1 MKLYD
6 TLSNKKKELIIPK
19 NKTLRLFVC
28 GPTVY
33 DDSHV
38 GHARTYITFDILV
51 KYLRHIG
58 YKVFYLQ
65 NITDIA
71 EEIIKKAQEQNRSE
85 KEIAQKIEK
94 EYLQDMKAL
103 KITSV
108 DKYARASDYIQE
120 IISQIK
126 ILIDKNYAY
135 QTSTGVYFRV
145 KNFKNY
151 GKLSRQNIKKLHQ
164 AVNIEEDDEKEEYID
179 FALWKIAK
187 EGENSWPS
195 PWGEG
200 RPGWHIEDT
209 AITKKEFKGPKY
221 ELHGGARDLIFPH
234 HEAEIAQMEA
244 AYGKPPLVKFWIH
257 TGYLQIKREKM
268 SKSLKNFIS
277 IRDVLKKYSPQTLRI
292 FFTTKHYRSPINYT
306 EKGLQE
312 AETNE
317 KKLREFWI
325 NIENFRTDATKKE
338 DKKILNYIKNFWKYL
353 EDDFNTPRS
362 FGELFSLITYTNKK
376 DSLNKKDKKIILDF
390 LKNINKIFNVID
402 YKKIKAS
409 NKIPPKVAELINKRE
424 LLREEKKWNE
434 ADVLRKKIE
443 KIGYVIEDSKNI
455 SRIKKK

>member
-6 TLSNKKKELIIPK
+6 TLSNKKKELIVPK

-71 EEIIKKAQEQNRSE
+71 EEIINKAQEQNKSE

-94 EYLQDMKAL
+94 EYLKDMQAL
-103 KITSV
+103 EITSV

-120 IISQIK
+120 IIGQIK

-151 GKLSRQNIKKLHQ
+151 GKLSRQNIKKLRQ

-179 FALWKIAK
+179 FALWKTAK
-187 EGENSWPS
+187 ERETSWLS

-209 AITKKEFKGPKY
+209 AITEKEFKGPQY

-268 SKSLKNFIS
+268 SKSLKNFITVH
-277 IRDVLKKYSPQTLRI
+277 DVLKKYSPQTLRI

-409 NKIPPKVAELINKRE
+409 NKIPTKVAELINKRE

-443 KIGYVIEDSKNI
+443 KTGYIIEDLNDRY
-455 SRIKKK
+455 RIRKK